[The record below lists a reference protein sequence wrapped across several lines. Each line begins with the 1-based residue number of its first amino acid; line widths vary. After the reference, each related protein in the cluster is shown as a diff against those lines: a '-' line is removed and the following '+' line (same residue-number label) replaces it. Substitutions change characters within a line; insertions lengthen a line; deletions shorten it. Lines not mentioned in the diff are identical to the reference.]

1 MFQSS
6 YLLFLR
12 AKDYLLL
19 SFLNEVIPNVEQ
31 GSCRTDAADSIRLIY
46 QLI

>member
-1 MFQSS
+1 MFHSS
-6 YLLFLR
+6 YILFLR

-31 GSCRTDAADSIRLIY
+31 GSCRTDAPGSIGLIY